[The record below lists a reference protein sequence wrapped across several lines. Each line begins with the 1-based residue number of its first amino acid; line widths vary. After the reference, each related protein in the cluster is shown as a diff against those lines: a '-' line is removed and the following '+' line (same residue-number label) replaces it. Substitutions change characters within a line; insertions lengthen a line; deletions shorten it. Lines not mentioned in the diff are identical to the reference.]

1 MKIFR
6 RIRDYLAKQRNI
18 SDILSAGYWSMRDVL
33 YLKKNQSKP
42 PFSRSIETNYLLAWQ
57 EFRELEDE
65 LRRGHLNHARIR
77 AECGDVMAYLGAVVL
92 ECDVMLAKGGKLGGT
107 A

>member
-1 MKIFR
+1 MIR
-6 RIRDYLAKQRNI
+6 RIRAYLAKQRNI
-18 SDILSAGYWSMRDVL
+18 SDILSAVYWATRDVL
-33 YLKKNQSKP
+33 ENKKNRSKP
-42 PFSRSIETNYLLAWQ
+42 PFSRSIQSNFILAWQ

-92 ECDVMLAKGGKLGGT
+92 ECDEMLDKVSKLGGT

>member
-1 MKIFR
+1 MIR
-6 RIRDYLAKQRNI
+6 RFLAYLAKQNNI
-18 SDILSAGYWSMRDVL
+18 SDIISAGYWAMRDVL
-33 YLKKNQSKP
+33 YLKKNQCKP

-92 ECDVMLAKGGKLGGT
+92 ECDEMLAKCGKLGGT